1 MDEENE
7 WGEKKSKENDR
18 KLRESGGVRKKKLIT
33 LYIPL
38 FCIILL
44 QNQKEQQQQGENTK
58 AKLTAVAVK
67 PNFLKKDFKDLI
79 RPPPGAEGRGKTFT
93 GYKLLRPL

>member
-1 MDEENE
+1 MKKMSGERKRVKKMIEN
-7 WGEKKSKENDR
+7 WGKA
-18 KLRESGGVRKKKLIT
+18 GGVRKKKLIT